1 MAGEVQEQVWPLP
14 KFYFSVNF
22 GGDENVSFQEVTGL
36 DSETRPIEYRHGN
49 SPTFSSIK
57 MPGLAKVGNVT
68 MRKGVFLTGA
78 SFWTWYNEIKMN
90 TIKRRTVVISLLD
103 EAGNPRMVWTLNNAW
118 PTKITGTD
126 LKSDGNEV
134 AVESI
139 EIAFET
145 LTVAAP

>member
-1 MAGEVQEQVWPLP
+1 MHARQILAPQRFGFVTVPGFHWCLRAPQWTTGIARGRLARRVQPLNSAAGTSQSGSYMAGEVQEQVWPLP

-68 MRKGVFLTGA
+68 MRKGVFL
-78 SFWTWYNEIKMN
+78 
-90 TIKRRTVVISLLD
+90 
-103 EAGNPRMVWTLNNAW
+103 
-118 PTKITGTD
+118 
-126 LKSDGNEV
+126 
-134 AVESI
+134 
-139 EIAFET
+139 
-145 LTVAAP
+145 